1 MKTII
6 AITRQDAWEQAQ
18 RTGEYTQS
26 TLDSTLAEVGFIH
39 CSFPNQTL
47 EIANRRFADRD
58 NLVLLFID
66 EDKVKTPVKHEGA
79 LSGRVGTF
87 PHIYGPLNV
96 DAVYATASLQKN
108 DKGEF
113 TAPDELREAQH
124 MKDFGDVVRLMAN
137 TPPVSNEELTKHG
150 KKSKT

>member
-1 MKTII
+1 MKIII
-6 AITRQDAWEQAQ
+6 AIARQDTWEQAQ
-18 RTGEYTQS
+18 RAGEYTQS

-66 EDKVKTPVKHEGA
+66 EDKVKAPVKHEGA
-79 LSGRVGTF
+79 LSGRAGTF
-87 PHIYGPLNV
+87 PHIYGPLNA
-96 DAVYATASLQKN
+96 DAVYAAVPLQKN

-113 TAPDELREAQH
+113 VTPTELQEAQH
-124 MKDFGDVVRLMAN
+124 MNDFTGVVKAMTD
-137 TPPVSNEELTKHG
+137 TPPVSNEELKRG
-150 KKSKT
+150 KG